1 MVKSSRQNWDPV
13 KLLRRFFRL
22 TLQQRQLEF
31 LRTAEAAVRLSIS
44 EARVRQLADAG
55 KLPYVKPTGG
65 RIYIHWPSV
74 LAALEFEASQR

>member
-1 MVKSSRQNWDPV
+1 MVAFGCYNWDPV

-22 TLQQRQLEF
+22 SIQQRNIEF
-31 LRTAEAAVRLSIS
+31 LPTAETATRLSIS

-55 KLPYVKPTGG
+55 KLPHVKPTGG

-74 LAALEFEASQR
+74 LAALEVEASKR